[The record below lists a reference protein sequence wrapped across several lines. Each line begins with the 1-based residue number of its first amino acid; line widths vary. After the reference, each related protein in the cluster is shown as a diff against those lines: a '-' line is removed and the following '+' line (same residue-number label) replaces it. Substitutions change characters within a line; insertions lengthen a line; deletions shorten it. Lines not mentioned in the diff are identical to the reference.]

1 MDGGVAVSD
10 ESVRPPLRLV
20 ASRFAYRLARYPL
33 RDPSL
38 IVLAALLAALWLVLP
53 VSPTAATYSETTP
66 ATDSAEQY
74 LRALRDRDIGSFL
87 SSLSPQARQ
96 ALELRSGG
104 AGPVAAAAWFREQEN
119 RGERIVGWEYVG
131 SYRTVQG
138 EDLRF
143 YVVRHARG
151 DKWRDV
157 PYVLAIDGQGKVAR
171 VE

>member
-1 MDGGVAVSD
+1 MTDKP
-10 ESVRPPLRLV
+10 VRLPLRLV
-20 ASRFAYRLARYPL
+20 ARRFAYRLARYPL

-38 IVLAALLAALWLVLP
+38 ILLVALVAAMWLVLP
-53 VSPTAATYSETTP
+53 VSPAASTNTATPP

-87 SSLSPQARQ
+87 GALSPQARQ

-104 AGPVAAAAWFREQEN
+104 AGPAAAAAWFREQES
-119 RGERIVGWEYVG
+119 RGERVIGWEYIG
-131 SYRTVQG
+131 AYRTVQG

-151 DKWRDV
+151 DQWRDV
-157 PYVLAIDGQGKVAR
+157 PYVLAIDAEGKVAR